1 MIVKKGK
8 QIKINDIK
16 EFNIIV
22 GTVDNKLSTSVY
34 FNITGWA
41 EPLDIEADN
50 NSAIKELNKII
61 RKKTYEFLD
70 KKLFNSNRFLIDFE
84 IKQSGLSINRRSYM
98 SCEITLFKINDFKI
112 QNNIINDSLMS
123 LINDL
128 IENVFKDN
136 KNFKFYKTKK

>member
-22 GTVDNKLSTSVY
+22 GTVDNKSSKSLY
-34 FNITGWA
+34 FNITGWV
-41 EPLDIEADN
+41 ETLDIEADN
-50 NSAIKELNKII
+50 NLAIKELNRTI
-61 RKKTYEFLD
+61 RKKTYEFLN
-70 KKLFNSNRFLIDFE
+70 KKLFNPNRFLIDFE
-84 IKQSGLSINRRSYM
+84 LKESGLSANRRSYM

-112 QNNIINDSLMS
+112 QNDIINDSLMN
-123 LINDL
+123 LISDL

-136 KNFKFYKTKK
+136 KHFKFHKTKK